1 MICEDGRRTSVLS
14 GGTVRAS
21 SKGECL
27 EPCDAARC
35 KERIGIGLV
44 KARRDAIRTACYTMN
59 AV

>member
-1 MICEDGRRTSVLS
+1 MICEDGGPTSVLS

-35 KERIGIGLV
+35 KEKIETGLV
-44 KARRDAIRTACYTMN
+44 KACRDAIRAACYTMN